1 MSKVQLYYKELK
13 NLTVDEIFVFGL
25 TLGLQKPTHRQ
36 RKNDLLREI
45 LNKQSTFL
53 DDTNKKFYFSKDESQ
68 LKFISSPVNPEKFEV
83 KTIPQINQINIE
95 SLKQEIAD
103 KQQNSPPETS
113 ILIDEFDVD
122 DDSISGRN
130 NDTSQI
136 DHLTKLLETTLTKK
150 TKKSNE
156 TNFHFRQKL
165 RYEPTFGIEAFIR
178 SVEAYGSANDMED
191 KNKLVAIAKSALNQS
206 EDGLLIQDSLLPAED
221 ADWDLFKS
229 KLLSILGRA
238 PDYYRDFYRSFRR
251 GTQNPGLAMSRL
263 TQAYK
268 RGFLTS
274 GNELSESDKKHV
286 QLQFIQ
292 SLDNPLRGLVKA
304 EESRLNFS
312 NIAERAAELER
323 CFGSGMDS
331 AAALMFPGQTVQ
343 LVSAISEQST
353 QETVQIKMIELLNTL
368 TEQSKHQH
376 AEMMRIVNTN
386 KNNAENSHGNPGN
399 RRHGRKDLSQ
409 IVSKLQGHCY
419 QYVKYGNCRRDQ
431 CRYKHSDNIP
441 EELKK
446 IVA

>member
-1 MSKVQLYYKELK
+1 
-13 NLTVDEIFVFGL
+13 
-25 TLGLQKPTHRQ
+25 
-36 RKNDLLREI
+36 
-45 LNKQSTFL
+45 
-53 DDTNKKFYFSKDESQ
+53 
-68 LKFISSPVNPEKFEV
+68 
-83 KTIPQINQINIE
+83 
-95 SLKQEIAD
+95 
-103 KQQNSPPETS
+103 
-113 ILIDEFDVD
+113 
-122 DDSISGRN
+122 
-130 NDTSQI
+130 
-136 DHLTKLLETTLTKK
+136 
-150 TKKSNE
+150 
-156 TNFHFRQKL
+156 
-165 RYEPTFGIEAFIR
+165 
-178 SVEAYGSANDMED
+178 
-191 KNKLVAIAKSALNQS
+191 
-206 EDGLLIQDSLLPAED
+206 
-221 ADWDLFKS
+221 
-229 KLLSILGRA
+229 
-238 PDYYRDFYRSFRR
+238 
-251 GTQNPGLAMSRL
+251 MSRL

-343 LVSAISEQST
+343 LVNAISEQRT
-353 QETVQIKMIELLNTL
+353 QETVQIKMLELLNTL

-399 RRHGRKDLSQ
+399 RKHGRKDLSQ